1 MKSKPFYPRPT
12 VIKCN
17 QDDAVRIERV
27 EPLNWW
33 VGMANP
39 HVSLTIH
46 GHNVA
51 LTRPSVSSKDVKVVA
66 AHSTDSVNYLFVDLF
81 IAPDA
86 SPGSFDIN
94 LVQQGRVVASVPYE
108 LKSRR
113 AATPRGLTG
122 HDVIYLAMPDRFASD
137 PDAVPCR
144 PMREPFNRRMPY
156 GRHGGNLRGIASHA
170 DYLADLNVTALWLT
184 PVFTSDQDDQSYHGY
199 ATTDYYEID
208 PRLGSLADYRSL
220 SARLSQ
226 WNIKL
231 VMDIVLNHCGTRH
244 PWLSDAPS
252 SQWFNSWEWKAE
264 PTNYRP
270 GVVADVHASKYD
282 RRRTVEGW
290 FDVTM
295 ADLNMTDPLV
305 VTYLSQAA
313 IWWVETAQLA
323 AIRVDTY
330 PYADANGTAQW
341 LRRVKQEFPDISIV
355 GETWVSSPALLSAFQ
370 GPDAPM
376 LMDFP
381 LQEAV
386 SRAFTEDFAYGMG
399 ALRLYDAIANDCV
412 YSDPN
417 SMVVFGDNHDT
428 GRLLSRLG
436 NDVQALR
443 LAMTFLLTT
452 RGIPQILY
460 GTEML
465 MDGDSDRG
473 HADIR
478 RDFHGGWASDKGA
491 DWFSLPSATDVAS
504 SDKERVESFKF
515 ISRLAKLRRSSSAI
529 ACGSLVHFLPTENVY
544 VFFRTDGSEVVMV
557 VLNLSHKVVTLNVE
571 RFAEIIGDSLS
582 GEDVISGRKFVNVLR
597 FRVQARTPMVVMVG
611 R

>member
-1 MKSKPFYPRPT
+1 MKSKPSYPRPI

-17 QDDAVRIERV
+17 QDDTVRLERV

-39 HVSLTIH
+39 HVTLTIH

-51 LTRPSVSSKDVKVVA
+51 LTRPAVSAKDVKVVA
-66 AHSTDSVNYLFVDLF
+66 AHTTDSVNYLFVDLF
-81 IAPDA
+81 IAPSA

-94 LVQQGRVVASVPYE
+94 LLQQGKVVASVTYE
-108 LKSRR
+108 LKSRC

-137 PDAVPCR
+137 PDVVPSR
-144 PMREPFNRRMPY
+144 TMREPINRRKPY
-156 GRHGGNLRGIASHA
+156 GRHGGNLRGLASHA
-170 DYLADLNVTALWLT
+170 DYLAELNVTALWLT

-208 PRLGSLADYRSL
+208 PRFGSLADYRSL

-295 ADLNMTDPLV
+295 ADLNMADPLV

-370 GPDAPM
+370 GPDSPM

-386 SRAFTEDFAYGMG
+386 SRAFTEDFAYGTG

-417 SMVVFGDNHDT
+417 CMMVFGDNHDT
-428 GRLLSRLG
+428 GRLLTRFG

-478 RDFHGGWASDKGA
+478 RDFRGGWASDKGS
-491 DWFSLPSATDVAS
+491 DWFSLPSATDVAPA
-504 SDKERVESFKF
+504 DKERVETFKF

-544 VFFRTDGSEVVMV
+544 VYFRIEGHEVVMV
-557 VLNLSHKVVTLNVE
+557 ALNLSHKVVTLNVE
-571 RFAEIIGDSLS
+571 RFAEIVGGSLS

-597 FRVQARTPMVVMVG
+597 FRVQARTPMVIMVG